1 LVAPKAKPEG
11 RMTQPH
17 RLSKI
22 NIRQFAEEMAASTT
36 SNGRPLDPDAL
47 AERVWKETRRCCL
60 CNKPSYVFAM
70 FFPAKDSDPVM
81 RTGLR
86 PGQERLFAYGL
97 CVRCRGLKDATERVE
112 RKIADTRLQEA
123 NIRAE
128 VDAGGVRYTNETMP
142 DGTRWITLS
151 ASPDGPKDAA

>member
-1 LVAPKAKPEG
+1 
-11 RMTQPH
+11 MTQPH

-36 SNGRPLDPDAL
+36 SNGRPPDPHAL

-70 FFPAKDSDPVM
+70 FFPAKDSDPVI

-112 RKIADTRLQEA
+112 RKIADTRLQEGEYPGRGGRRR
-123 NIRAE
+123 RA
-128 VDAGGVRYTNETMP
+128 VHQRNHAGR
-142 DGTRWITLS
+142 TRWITLS